1 MAVPVVDNMRD
12 GRFARPARNEDDLCS
27 RRLMPRFAFHQIAS
41 TATFADFSRRFSLK
55 QGVEMPPQLVAVGL
69 LVGYALAGCALIV
82 RQVVRSGVGWQ
93 AWFLYCLERIYCGLW
108 FRWRSNRRCPF
119 PKNGAAIVIANHT
132 GPVDPLLIWMN
143 HHFGR
148 DDGRLRTLGFLMA
161 REYYNL
167 PVLHWVGN
175 VTRSIPLDR
184 HGADMA
190 PVRQA
195 YRQLEAGE
203 LIGIFPEGGIN
214 LGTQLCEAD
223 TGVAWLALKARVPV
237 YPVFIKGSP
246 RGESMVE
253 PFFRRA
259 RVRVLFGDAIDLSEY
274 YGRRK
279 SHDVLQEVTDL
290 LMTRLAKLGNTT
302 YARRADTEPR
312 TLTIGTKPA
321 V

>member
-1 MAVPVVDNMRD
+1 MREPCRC
-12 GRFARPARNEDDLCS
+12 RFEPFKHCCCGN
-27 RRLMPRFAFHQIAS
+27 
-41 TATFADFSRRFSLK
+41 FADFSREFSLK
-55 QGVEMPPQLVAVGL
+55 QGVEMPPQLVATGM
-69 LVGYALAGCALIV
+69 LVGYALVGFALIV
-82 RQVVRSGVGWQ
+82 RQVIRSRVGWQ
-93 AWFLYCLERIYCGLW
+93 AWFLYCLERIYCGVW

-119 PKNGAAIVIANHT
+119 PKSGAAIIIANHT

-167 PVLHWVGN
+167 PVLHWVGK
-175 VTRSIPLDR
+175 VTHSIPLDR

-214 LGTQLCEAD
+214 LGTQLREAD

-246 RGESMVE
+246 RGETMVE
-253 PFFRRA
+253 PFYRRA

-274 YGRRK
+274 YDRRK

-290 LMTRLAKLGNTT
+290 LMARLAQLGNTT
-302 YARRADTEPR
+302 YARGTGIEPR
-312 TLTIGTKPA
+312 TLPMGRIPA
-321 V
+321 G

>member
-1 MAVPVVDNMRD
+1 MREPADAALSRLSVDVAATSPT
-12 GRFARPARNEDDLCS
+12 F
-27 RRLMPRFAFHQIAS
+27 RLEAHGN
-41 TATFADFSRRFSLK
+41 K
-55 QGVEMPPQLVAVGL
+55 GVEMSPQLVAMGV
-69 LVGYALAGCALIV
+69 LVGYALAGCALVV
-82 RQVVRSGVGWQ
+82 RQVIRSGVGWQ
-93 AWFLYCLERIYCGLW
+93 AWFLYCLERIYCGVW

-119 PKNGAAIVIANHT
+119 PKSGAAIIIANHT

-143 HHFGR
+143 HHLGR

-167 PVLHWVGN
+167 PVLHWVGK

-184 HGADMA
+184 HGTDMA

-195 YRQLEAGE
+195 FRQLEAGE

-214 LGTQLCEAD
+214 LGTQLREAD

-253 PFFRRA
+253 PFFRPA
-259 RVRVLFGDAIDLSEY
+259 RVRVLYGDAIDLSEY
-274 YGRRK
+274 YDRHK

-290 LMTRLAKLGNTT
+290 LMTRLAQLGNTT
-302 YARRADTEPR
+302 YAREISTEPR
-312 TLTIGTKPA
+312 TLPMGKKPA
-321 V
+321 G